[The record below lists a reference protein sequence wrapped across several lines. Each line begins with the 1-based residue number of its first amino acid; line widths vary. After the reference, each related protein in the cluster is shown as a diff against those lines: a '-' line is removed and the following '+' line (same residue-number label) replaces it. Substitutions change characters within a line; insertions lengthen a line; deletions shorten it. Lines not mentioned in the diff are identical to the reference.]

1 VLECAL
7 IERTFF
13 PNLVTLS
20 LVGLDLESLGD
31 PSDGRPQPLS
41 VLLCA
46 WLRAR
51 RDSGI
56 PLRCVEILE
65 CDIKYE
71 SLELLRALVP
81 AVEWDGFG
89 CVSDSDSH
97 SI

>member
-1 VLECAL
+1 MLECAL
-7 IERTFF
+7 TERTFF
-13 PNLVTLS
+13 PNLVTVS
-20 LVGLDLESLGD
+20 LVDIDLESVGG
-31 PSDGRPQPLS
+31 PSDPRPQPLC

-65 CDIKYE
+65 CNINYK